1 MHLHE
6 LADANMIPA
15 LKSRDATAERAI
27 VDTEDP
33 SRRDFESTRSIVGK
47 EGHILNSR
55 AGRTLKERWG
65 IYPDDDDFVS
75 LPPDDSYLGSPVAY
89 R

>member
-1 MHLHE
+1 MHLGE
-6 LADANMIPA
+6 LADINTIPA
-15 LKSRDATAERAI
+15 LKSRDTTAERAI
-27 VDTEDP
+27 VDTENS

-47 EGHILNSR
+47 EGHRLSSR

-65 IYPDDDDFVS
+65 LYPDDDFVS
-75 LPPDDSYLGSPVAY
+75 LPPDGSYFGSPVAY